1 MGKHCTT
8 TVQPLTFY
16 TYSRFFP
23 KCWSFLEL
31 SRPRVSKIFLE
42 GSGSKYFSFATLL
55 LYKKVTTDNLLMN
68 SHNCVPIKTY
78 TQKQATSLWVTVWV
92 IVCWLL
98 NNYIDVEKLQAHL
111 KGLRVSWSTS
121 ADQFWWGRDE
131 GVLVHLSA
139 NCALFL
145 QTLHKQT
152 WMRCCHE
159 ARWLAGSR
167 PGAGF
172 REWLVWSANYL
183 HRRSKHTKPIPV
195 FSHFHHYGSFVR

>member
-31 SRPRVSKIFLE
+31 SRTRVSKIFLE

-68 SHNCVPIKTY
+68 SHNCVPIKMY

-92 IVCWLL
+92 VVCWLL

-111 KGLRVSWSTS
+111 KGLRVFWAAQQPSFCRAEMRVCWSICQQTVPCFYKHYIS
-121 ADQFWWGRDE
+121 KPGCGAVTRLGGLQAADLVLGSESGQSE
-131 GVLVHLSA
+131 VHTTYTGVGTLSQSQSFHISTTMV
-139 NCALFL
+139 AL
-145 QTLHKQT
+145 
-152 WMRCCHE
+152 
-159 ARWLAGSR
+159 
-167 PGAGF
+167 
-172 REWLVWSANYL
+172 
-183 HRRSKHTKPIPV
+183 
-195 FSHFHHYGSFVR
+195 